1 MKIRAGS
8 PSLYLTAGE
17 ARGQVPPDNMSCGAA
32 MSFVPYYYIAA
43 PQLTREFHAAIHGLA
58 PVVIDNLVP
67 SALHPSPTAHHHL
80 TIIVHHPPPGA
91 PWSAPTELVIKCLQY
106 TSERLNNSTALS
118 SPAGADMWWHTVSTG
133 GKHPQLIRC
142 QPLRGEHCWL
152 LYPGWPPLKNVA
164 RSAQQA
170 GRSVIGRG

>member
-67 SALHPSPTAHHHL
+67 SALHPSPPH
-80 TIIVHHPPPGA
+80 TITSPSSCTIRRRALHGA
-91 PWSAPTELVIKCLQY
+91 PLQ
-106 TSERLNNSTALS
+106 SWLS
-118 SPAGADMWWHTVSTG
+118 SACNIP
-133 GKHPQLIRC
+133 R
-142 QPLRGEHCWL
+142 RG
-152 LYPGWPPLKNVA
+152 
-164 RSAQQA
+164 
-170 GRSVIGRG
+170 